1 MCEYCEDGKRLDID
15 RFATSD
21 ELFDVSATIE
31 GADLGDPVITVLADG
46 APIYIR
52 SNRCPMCG
60 RDLREEDHV

>member
-1 MCEYCEDGKRLDID
+1 MCEYCEDGKPLGID

-31 GADLGDPVITVLADG
+31 GADLEDPVVTVLADG
-46 APIYIR
+46 APIYVPIGF
-52 SNRCPMCG
+52 CPMCG